1 MNRLV
6 SGVRILM
13 VGLPLKGYL
22 PISTSKMLRTG
33 RVLYT
38 SDDVAKA
45 VRLRSFNDKTATSER
60 WGWPLL
66 SNRAVRVQYL
76 LVANLP
82 LLRRLGQR
90 GVQLPLDHFD
100 QRAVIVG
107 LAQVATDAQC
117 AGSLFV
123 LRIFRSREDND
134 RDLH

>member
-45 VRLRSFNDKTATSER
+45 VRLRSK
-60 WGWPLL
+60 
-66 SNRAVRVQYL
+66 
-76 LVANLP
+76 
-82 LLRRLGQR
+82 RRL
-90 GVQLPLDHFD
+90 
-100 QRAVIVG
+100 
-107 LAQVATDAQC
+107 TTT
-117 AGSLFV
+117 AGCV
-123 LRIFRSREDND
+123 LWIQAAADFLEPTPTWPG
-134 RDLH
+134 

>member
-45 VRLRSFNDKTATSER
+45 VRLRSFNAKTATSER
-60 WGWPLL
+60 WGWASVICLREPDTYRDNG
-66 SNRAVRVQYL
+66 NRLFMGTAV
-76 LVANLP
+76 A
-82 LLRRLGQR
+82 RLGSRNRYQR
-90 GVQLPLDHFD
+90 REQHPQHRTQLPSPPRFSHP
-100 QRAVIVG
+100 
-107 LAQVATDAQC
+107 
-117 AGSLFV
+117 SK
-123 LRIFRSREDND
+123 RSR
-134 RDLH
+134 RRHGKRLQHSPAR

>member
-60 WGWPLL
+60 WGWPGGGASDYFARCSGGWSSGCLK
-66 SNRAVRVQYL
+66 
-76 LVANLP
+76 
-82 LLRRLGQR
+82 
-90 GVQLPLDHFD
+90 
-100 QRAVIVG
+100 
-107 LAQVATDAQC
+107 
-117 AGSLFV
+117 
-123 LRIFRSREDND
+123 
-134 RDLH
+134 